1 MQYEQRVIQKKG
13 SELFQPTRSHPLA
26 FVSYDEIHFIPN
38 KFMKI

>member
-1 MQYEQRVIQKKG
+1 MQYEQRAIQKKG

>member
-13 SELFQPTRSHPLA
+13 SEPFQPTRSHPLG
-26 FVSYDEIHFIPN
+26 FVSYDKIHFVLN